1 MKTKQKPVRVRF
13 APSPTGYL
21 HIGGARTALYNWLF
35 ARHTGGAFILRIE
48 DTDQTRIVPGAVQ
61 AIYDGLLWL
70 GLQWDEGPDIG
81 GSFGP
86 YVQSERIAI
95 YRDHAEQLLANGHAY
110 RCFCTTERLEE
121 LREYQKLNKLSP
133 GYDRRCRN
141 LSSDEVEANLRA
153 GLPST
158 VRMKLPLDGQTRFE
172 DEVRGPVVYENQV
185 LDDFVILKSDGF
197 PTYHLA
203 NVVDDRKMAIT
214 HVIRGEEW
222 IPSTPKHVLLYRAFG
237 WEDEMPLF
245 VHVPSILAPGGGKL
259 SKRRGAAAVTDFED
273 MGFLPES
280 VRNFIALLGWS
291 PGDDREKMTLA
302 EMIDFF
308 TLERINPKGAI
319 FDEQKLEWLNSEY
332 FKEMPAADLLPRVT
346 PLWISSGLITKSY
359 AHEHADYL
367 LAVVDLF
374 KSRMHRTTDF
384 VELAGFCFRDPDE
397 FDEKAQRKY
406 WKPETAVWLRG
417 LADCFAALE
426 SFTEE
431 SSEEALRGYAAD
443 QELGAAALIH
453 PTRLA
458 VSGLSFGPGLFEM
471 LVLLGQKRVI
481 RRMRRAAE
489 IIEAEKAG

>member
-1 MKTKQKPVRVRF
+1 MMTKNTPVRVRF

-35 ARHTGGAFILRIE
+35 ARHEGGTFILRLE
-48 DTDQTRIVPGAVQ
+48 DTDQSRLVSGAVQ

-70 GLQWDEGPDIG
+70 GLQWDEGPDVG
-81 GSFGP
+81 GQYGP
-86 YVQSERIAI
+86 YVQSERLDI
-95 YRDHAEQLLANGHAY
+95 YRQHAEQLLANGHAY

-121 LREYQKLNKLSP
+121 LREYQKLNKLPP

-141 LSSDEVEANLRA
+141 LSDDEIQANVRA
-153 GLPST
+153 GVPST
-158 VRMKLPLDGQTRFE
+158 VRVKVPLDGQTRFE

-203 NVVDDRKMAIT
+203 NVIDDHLMKIS

-237 WEDEMPLF
+237 WEDGMPKF

-273 MGFLPES
+273 MGFIPEA

-291 PGDDREKMTLA
+291 PGEDREKMTLD
-302 EMIDFF
+302 EMIDLF
-308 TLERINPKGAI
+308 TVDRINPKGAI

-332 FKEMPAADLLPRVT
+332 FKEMPATELLPRVK
-346 PLWISSGLITKSY
+346 PLWISSGLIPESY

-367 LAVVDLF
+367 LAVVELF

-384 VELAGFCFRDPDE
+384 VELAGFCFRDPEE
-397 FDEKAQRKY
+397 FDEKARNKH
-406 WKPETAVWLRG
+406 WKPEAATWLRS
-417 LADCFAALE
+417 LADRFAVLD
-426 SFTEE
+426 SFTEASTE
-431 SSEEALRGYAAD
+431 QALRECAD
-443 QELGAAALIH
+443 EHEAGAGKLIH

-458 VSGLSFGPGLFEM
+458 VSGLSFGPGLFE
-471 LVLLGQKRVI
+471 LLALLGQKRVV

-489 IIEAEKAG
+489 IIEADHS

>member
-1 MKTKQKPVRVRF
+1 MMTKNTPVRVRF

-35 ARHTGGAFILRIE
+35 ARNKGGTFILRLE
-48 DTDQTRIVPGAVQ
+48 DTDQSRLVPGAVQ

-70 GLQWDEGPDIG
+70 GLQWDEGPDVG
-81 GSFGP
+81 GQYGP
-86 YVQSERIAI
+86 YVQSERLGI
-95 YRDHAEQLLANGHAY
+95 YREHAEQLLENGHAY

-121 LREYQKLNKLSP
+121 LRGYQKLNKLPP

-141 LSSDEVEANLRA
+141 LSDDEIQANVRA
-153 GLPST
+153 GLPYT
-158 VRMKLPLDGQTRFE
+158 VRMKVPLDGQTRFE

-203 NVVDDRKMAIT
+203 NVVDDHLMKIS

-222 IPSTPKHVLLYRAFG
+222 ISSTPKHVLLYRAFG
-237 WEDEMPLF
+237 WDGEMPEF
-245 VHVPSILAPGGGKL
+245 VHAPSILAPGGGKL
-259 SKRRGAAAVTDFED
+259 SKRRGAAAVTDFEE
-273 MGFLPES
+273 MGFIPEA

-291 PGDDREKMTLA
+291 PGEDREKMTL
-302 EMIDFF
+302 EQLIDLF
-308 TLERINPKGAI
+308 TLDRIIPKGAI

-332 FKEMPAADLLPRVT
+332 FKEMPATELLPRIK
-346 PLWISSGLITKSY
+346 PLWISSGLIPESY
-359 AHEHADYL
+359 AQEHADYL

-384 VELAGFCFRDPDE
+384 VELAGFCFRDPEE
-397 FDEKAQRKY
+397 FDEKARNKY
-406 WKPETAVWLRG
+406 WKPEAAAWLRS
-417 LADCFAALE
+417 LADRFAALD
-426 SFTEE
+426 SFTEADAE
-431 SSEEALRGYAAD
+431 QALREIADD
-443 QELGAAALIH
+443 QEVGAGKLIH

-458 VSGLSFGPGLFEM
+458 VSGLSFGPGLFEL
-471 LVLLGQKRVI
+471 LVLLGQKRVV

-489 IIEAEKAG
+489 IIEADHS

>member
-1 MKTKQKPVRVRF
+1 MMTKTTPVRVRF

-35 ARHTGGAFILRIE
+35 ARHEGGTFILRLE
-48 DTDQTRIVPGAVQ
+48 DTDQSRLVPGAVQ

-70 GLQWDEGPDIG
+70 GLQWDEGPDVG
-81 GSFGP
+81 GQYGP
-86 YVQSERIAI
+86 YVQSERLGI
-95 YRDHAEQLLANGHAY
+95 YRQHTEQLLANGHAY

-121 LREYQKLNKLSP
+121 LREYQKLNKLPP

-141 LSSDEVEANLRA
+141 LSDDEIQANVRA
-153 GLPST
+153 GIPST
-158 VRMKLPLDGQTRFE
+158 VRMKVPLDGQTRFE

-203 NVVDDRKMAIT
+203 NVVDDHLMKIS

-222 IPSTPKHVLLYRAFG
+222 IPSTPKHVLLYRGFG
-237 WEDEMPLF
+237 WEDEMPKF

-273 MGFLPES
+273 MGFIPEA

-291 PGDDREKMTLA
+291 PGEDREKMTLD
-302 EMIDFF
+302 EMIDLF
-308 TLERINPKGAI
+308 TVDRINPKGAI

-332 FKEMPAADLLPRVT
+332 FKEMPATELLPRVK
-346 PLWISSGLITKSY
+346 PLWISSGLIPESY

-384 VELAGFCFRDPDE
+384 VELAGFCFRDPEE
-397 FDEKAQRKY
+397 FDEKARNKH
-406 WKPETAVWLRG
+406 WKPEAATWLRS
-417 LADCFAALE
+417 LADRFAALD
-426 SFTEE
+426 SFAEANTEQ
-431 SSEEALRGYAAD
+431 ALRECAD
-443 QELGAAALIH
+443 EQEVGAGKLIH

-458 VSGLSFGPGLFEM
+458 VSGLSFGPGLFE
-471 LVLLGQKRVI
+471 LLALLGQKRVV

-489 IIEAEKAG
+489 IIEADHS